1 MAINLCEINKEYDFP
16 LCLRFEAGNLTQP
29 LSQHVDDINTY
40 KYIDR
45 GAQGAVYKKNDD
57 STVLKIIL
65 SYDRETAEDFE
76 ERCMEEINKQI
87 LAAEHGLAP
96 KLSAD
101 FIEANQRVFPK
112 TNFVCFIEMP
122 FLQNH
127 IWPQDYPGQICD
139 FILKLAYI
147 GMVNKTDPMRHFYM
161 LDDGTIQM
169 IDYGFV
175 DNKGQGN
182 VTEDDIFMMV
192 DLCGVNKNIMAELLE
207 QHGGKK
213 RKSKKMRKQKKMR
226 KSKKMRKQKKMRK
239 SKKMRKQ

>member
-29 LSQHVDDINTY
+29 LPHDVADINTY

-65 SYDRETAEDFE
+65 SYDGETAKDFK
-76 ERCMEEINKQI
+76 ERCMEEINKQM
-87 LAAEHGLAP
+87 LAAENGLAP
-96 KLSAD
+96 ELISD

-139 FILKLAYI
+139 FILELAKI
-147 GMVNKTDPMRHFYM
+147 KMVNKTDPMRHFYM

-175 DNKGQGN
+175 EYKEDIN
-182 VTEDDIFMMV
+182 EDDIFTMV
-192 DLCGVNKNIMAELLE
+192 DLCGVNKNIMAEILE
-207 QHGGKK
+207 QRGGKT
-213 RKSKKMRKQKKMR
+213 RKSKKMRKLKKTRKSKKMR
-226 KSKKMRKQKKMRK
+226 KSKKTRK
-239 SKKMRKQ
+239 SKK